1 MSSGIR
7 AVLPGS
13 LARPWT
19 GVMGN
24 SWPPWNRAEGGGERA
39 KDEKRQEQRLMIK
52 KYFSLAETEK

>member
-1 MSSGIR
+1 MSSGSR

-24 SWPPWNRAEGGGERA
+24 SWPPRNRAEGGGG
-39 KDEKRQEQRLMIK
+39 KSKRWTRNNDR
-52 KYFSLAETEK
+52 